1 MYNPQLETFIKVVD
15 RGSFSKAAEDLF
27 ISPSA
32 VIKQINILE
41 TNLGLKLLKR
51 THQGVSL
58 TPAGA
63 SLYRDAKDSIV
74 RAHKAMEK
82 EEMVI
87 RIGTSNTTPSQF
99 LIDLWPR
106 IHELC
111 PNLRIQLIPFE
122 NTPENAR

>member
-58 TPAGA
+58 TPA
-63 SLYRDAKDSIV
+63 SMLK
-74 RAHKAMEK
+74 
-82 EEMVI
+82 VI
-87 RIGTSNTTPSQF
+87 LEIIWDV
-99 LIDLWPR
+99 LILK
-106 IHELC
+106 
-111 PNLRIQLIPFE
+111 
-122 NTPENAR
+122 

>member
-63 SLYRDAKDSIV
+63 SLYRDVKYLIKYAKDSIV

-87 RIGTSNTTPSQF
+87 RLEHQIQHQVNF
-99 LIDLWPR
+99 LSIYGR
-106 IHELC
+106 GFM
-111 PNLRIQLIPFE
+111 NYVLI
-122 NTPENAR
+122 